1 MIDKSLNLARRL
13 SARNE
18 VDLLQE
24 DMMTDEETKYTQK
37 YCEEIAKKM
46 PINSDIPLD
55 CKHYESVMAIIR
67 RKENVRSAHAVAF
80 EGMTP
85 GEAQAAMAARERG
98 HLNPMQIQRRM
109 THRHHTRIW

>member
-1 MIDKSLNLARRL
+1 MTL
-13 SARNE
+13 SSK
-18 VDLLQE
+18 
-24 DMMTDEETKYTQK
+24 ETKYTQK